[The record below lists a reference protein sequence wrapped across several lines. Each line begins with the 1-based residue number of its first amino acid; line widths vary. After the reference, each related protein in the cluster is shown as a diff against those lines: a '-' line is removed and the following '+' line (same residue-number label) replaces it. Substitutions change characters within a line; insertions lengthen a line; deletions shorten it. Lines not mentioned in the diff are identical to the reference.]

1 MSSESFNNTIY
12 GMIAERGWSAETAIE
27 LVLEYL
33 RQRTKTDEALD
44 VLVGGVLARD
54 DGQGLVAFL
63 QDCVMTGTDRDV
75 AEFVRDR
82 KIQGGSY

>member
-1 MSSESFNNTIY
+1 MSTLNNTIY
-12 GMIAERGWSAETAIE
+12 GMIAERGWDAETAIE

-33 RQRTKTDEALD
+33 RQRKKSDEALD
-44 VLVGGVLARD
+44 TLIVGVLTRG

-63 QDCVMTGTDRDV
+63 QDCIMTGTDRDV
-75 AEFVRDR
+75 AAFVRDR